1 MILQVGGAKRHCLD
15 VSNSPCPGFEDN
27 PEASQAATAVVTS
40 VERFG
45 SELAFFWFEYVDD
58 DDDDD
63 DDHDKMLPLMK
74 SRLAELGGQRLDL
87 TLFAPQ
93 QSRLPILGHFLRFSW
108 VFRCFKEVIFIE
120 RKRWGKDSRIT
131 PHPVFFFGLQRHAF
145 CDI

>member
-1 MILQVGGAKRHCLD
+1 MPNGIIWIFLPPSD
-15 VSNSPCPGFEDN
+15 DDSNSPCAGFEDN

-45 SELAFFWFEYVDD
+45 SEFAFFWFEYVEDDEDDDEDD

-87 TLFAPQ
+87 TLFAPKIQ
-93 QSRLPILGHFLRFSW
+93 APNFGSFS
-108 VFRCFKEVIFIE
+108 
-120 RKRWGKDSRIT
+120 S
-131 PHPVFFFGLQRHAF
+131 FFFRVSVLRKGQ
-145 CDI
+145 